1 MLAFELKLGEKEIKP
16 CEGNVC
22 EGVFMFTDLSQ
33 MNMVTLTDDRQPYT
47 VMMVEDHGSEST
59 NFFIKDGMR
68 AFQVKGDVKF
78 YFESFT
84 GQTEEWCKNVLQNSI
99 MGAIW
104 KDKKLRHASPK
115 GFTWT
120 DDLDKADALIFD
132 LELLNTL

>member
-47 VMMVEDHGSEST
+47 VMMIEDHGSESI
-59 NFFIKDGMR
+59 NFFIKDGFR
-68 AFQVKGDVKF
+68 AHAVKGDVKF
-78 YFESFT
+78 FFESR
-84 GQTEEWCKNVLQNSI
+84 GVSDSLAQTIIQNSI